1 MMRAVLT
8 FIPMS
13 IFAAVTLDVAI
24 PALVLLVCVVA
35 ARVLA
40 TVAAWR
46 ARGAAFLKGD
56 RA

>member
-13 IFAAVTLDVAI
+13 IVVVVALDVAV

-35 ARVLA
+35 TGVAA
-40 TVAAWR
+40 SVAAWG
-46 ARGAAFLKGD
+46 ARGMATMRGD
-56 RA
+56 RT